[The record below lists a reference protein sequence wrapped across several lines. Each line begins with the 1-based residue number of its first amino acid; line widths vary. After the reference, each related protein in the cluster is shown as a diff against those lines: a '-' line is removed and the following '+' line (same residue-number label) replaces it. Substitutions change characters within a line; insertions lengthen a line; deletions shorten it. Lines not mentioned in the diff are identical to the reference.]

1 MWFRLSHWVK
11 RYHARLAKHHY
22 QGKHYALCLHHLMAL
37 KKWDPA
43 CYQQPIFA
51 GYLAMC
57 HYQLKDWRH
66 LTEEVEC
73 ALFLLRRHVQGN
85 NEALVLWEEL
95 KSHLSDLRFLDQSQ
109 LDEKKEISDS
119 RR

>member
-1 MWFRLSHWVK
+1 MWFRFRHWIK
-11 RYHARLAKHHY
+11 SYHAHMAKRHY
-22 QGKHYALCLHHLMAL
+22 QRKHFALCLHHLMRL
-37 KKWDPA
+37 KKWDSA
-43 CYQQPIFA
+43 SLQQPIFA

-57 HYQLKDWRH
+57 HYQLKDWSH
-66 LTEEVEC
+66 LTEEVER

-95 KSHLSDLRFLDQSQ
+95 KSHLADLRFLDRSQ
-109 LDEKKEISDS
+109 LDVKKEMSDS